1 MRKSNIS
8 DRVVEYV
15 LNCSTKDFQT
25 LTVSELARIFG
36 VNRCYLSRKFK
47 GDKDFTLCEFLA
59 REKLFR
65 AVGILKKDSRLTIKD
80 LSEKLGFAN
89 SNYFIRIFKRHFG
102 TSPGRY
108 REWVNRKLTRKI
120 V

>member
-1 MRKSNIS
+1 MRKFNIS

-15 LNCSTKDFQT
+15 LNCSVDEFQS
-25 LTVSELARIFG
+25 LTVSRLAKIFS

-47 GDKDFTLCEFLA
+47 NDKEFTLCEFLV

-65 AVGILKKDSRLTIKD
+65 SIGILKEDRQITIKE
-80 LSEKLGFAN
+80 LSEKMGFAN

-108 REWVNRKLTRKI
+108 RDCVTPKLLRSAS
-120 V
+120 

>member
-1 MRKSNIS
+1 MRKPNIS

-15 LNCSTKDFQT
+15 LNCPTEEFQN
-25 LTVSELARIFG
+25 LTVSGLAGRFH

-47 GDKDFTLCEFLA
+47 ADKEFTLCEFLV

-65 AVGILKKDSRLTIKD
+65 AVGILKEEAHLTIKD
-80 LSEKLGFAN
+80 LSEKMGFAN

-108 REWVNRKLTRKI
+108 REWIQRKMTT
-120 V
+120 